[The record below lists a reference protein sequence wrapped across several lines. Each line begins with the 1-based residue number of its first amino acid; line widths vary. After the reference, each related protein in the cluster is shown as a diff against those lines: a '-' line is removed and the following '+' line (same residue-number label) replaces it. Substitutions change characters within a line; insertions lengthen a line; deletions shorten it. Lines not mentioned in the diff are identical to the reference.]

1 LSPYII
7 AGSESLQINSYL
19 VIGAIS
25 VAGLFATL
33 LIKETLGL
41 RLSDTIKEEEKNN
54 ILRTSDNGS
63 NF

>member
-1 LSPYII
+1 MSPYII